1 MNEEFIENGLL
12 NQQIMGDH
20 MFTNIETNRLVLKCV
35 DQSDRDFIF
44 EEFQND
50 FINRYLYDEEP
61 MTDIS
66 QADELINF
74 YTMVEPRKQN
84 RWVLIDKTTNKKLGT
99 CGYHL
104 WNPDHK
110 EVEIGFEL
118 MEQHNGKGYMQEAV
132 EAIIDFAR
140 QKMKVERINAVV
152 YIKNEKCIKLL
163 NRLGFIKVGEEETE
177 FRGHIYFH
185 NIYALEIKPNLK
197 SNPGG

>member
-1 MNEEFIENGLL
+1 MNKEFTENGLL

-20 MFTNIETNRLVLKCV
+20 MFTNLETNRLVLKCV

-74 YTMVEPRKQN
+74 YTLVEPRKQN

-118 MEQHNGKGYMQEAV
+118 MEQYTGMGYMQEAV
-132 EAIIDFAR
+132 EAIIEFAR

-163 NRLGFIKVGEEETE
+163 ERLGFNKVGEDGTE
-177 FRGHIYFH
+177 FQDQIYLH
-185 NIYALEIKPNLK
+185 NVFALKM
-197 SNPGG
+197 